1 MAEIKSTGFEI
12 DNSNTETSVNL
23 RPSRLD
29 EYIGQKSVIDSLKLA
44 IEAAKKRNETLEHCI
59 LYGPPGLGKTTL
71 ANIIAKEMGANI
83 ITTSGPAIEKVGDIA
98 AILTNLSDKDII
110 FIDEIHR
117 LNRAVEETLYSAL
130 EDFKLDIVVGQGPGA
145 RTIRIDLPPFTLVG
159 ATTRMGLLTSPL
171 RDRFGIVLR
180 LDFYSIGDLSAI
192 IKRSASILNIDID
205 QKSAQ
210 LIAKRSRGTPRVA
223 NKLLRRVRDLAQI
236 ENNSLINAA
245 VVEKTLKILDI
256 DESGLDYLDKKY
268 MRVVLEKFNGGP
280 VGVETIA
287 ASLGEDK
294 NTIEDVI
301 EPYLMQIGYIKRTPR
316 GRVATELSFKKFG
329 FLSGRL
335 IYPLSC
341 LT

>member
-1 MAEIKSTGFEI
+1 MEERKDVGFDI
-12 DNSNTETSVNL
+12 DNTEAGATL
-23 RPSRLD
+23 RPLRLD
-29 EYIGQKSVIDSLKLA
+29 EYIGQKSVINSLKLA

-83 ITTSGPAIEKVGDIA
+83 ITTSGPAVEKVGDIA

-180 LDFYSIGDLSAI
+180 LDFYSIKELSAI
-192 IKRSASILNIDID
+192 IKRSASILNIEID
-205 QKSAQ
+205 SKSAQ

-236 ENNSLINAA
+236 ENNSLIDASI
-245 VVEKTLKILDI
+245 VEKTLKILDI

-268 MRVVLEKFNGGP
+268 MSVILEKFGGGP

-335 IYPLSC
+335 I
-341 LT
+341 

>member
-1 MAEIKSTGFEI
+1 MAERESMGFEI
-12 DNSNTETSVNL
+12 DNVNTETSVNL

-98 AILTNLSDKDII
+98 AILTNLSEKDII

-180 LDFYSIGDLSAI
+180 LDFYSISDLSAI
-192 IKRSASILNIDID
+192 IERSASILNIDID
-205 QKSAQ
+205 KKSAQ

-236 ENNSLINAA
+236 ENNSLIDAA

-335 IYPLSC
+335 I
-341 LT
+341 

>member
-23 RPSRLD
+23 RPSKLD

-236 ENNSLINAA
+236 ENNSLIDAA

-335 IYPLSC
+335 I
-341 LT
+341 

>member
-236 ENNSLINAA
+236 ENNSLIDAA

-335 IYPLSC
+335 I
-341 LT
+341 

>member
-1 MAEIKSTGFEI
+1 METTNYITDKETG
-12 DNSNTETSVNL
+12 NSL
-23 RPSRLD
+23 RPHNLQQ
-29 EYIGQKSVIDSLKLA
+29 YIGQKSVIESLELA
-44 IEAAKKRNETLEHCI
+44 IRAAKKRGETLEHCI

-71 ANIIAKEMGANI
+71 ANIIAREMNANI

-98 AILTNLSDKDII
+98 AILTNLNEKDIL

-180 LDFYSIGDLSAI
+180 LDFYSVQELSLI
-192 IKRSASILNIDID
+192 IERSAALLGITIDK
-205 QKSAQ
+205 KSAEF
-210 LIAKRSRGTPRVA
+210 IAKRSRGTPRVA
-223 NKLLRRVRDLAQI
+223 NKLLRRVRDLAQV
-236 ENNSLINAA
+236 ENNSLIDTDI
-245 VVEKTLKILDI
+245 VEQTLKILDI
-256 DESGLDYLDKKY
+256 DETGLDYLDKKY
-268 MRVVLEKFNGGP
+268 MNIIIKKFSGGP

-287 ASLGEDK
+287 ASLGEDR

-316 GRVATELSFKKFG
+316 GRVATEIAFKRFG
-329 FLSGRL
+329 FLSNKL
-335 IYPLSC
+335 I
-341 LT
+341 

>member
-23 RPSRLD
+23 RPSKLD

-335 IYPLSC
+335 I
-341 LT
+341 

>member
-1 MAEIKSTGFEI
+1 MAERESMGFEI
-12 DNSNTETSVNL
+12 DNVNTETSVNL

-98 AILTNLSDKDII
+98 AILTNLSEKDII

-180 LDFYSIGDLSAI
+180 LDFYSISDLSAI
-192 IKRSASILNIDID
+192 IERSASILNIDID
-205 QKSAQ
+205 KKSAQ

-236 ENNSLINAA
+236 ENNSLIDAA

-329 FLSGRL
+329 LLSGRL
-335 IYPLSC
+335 I
-341 LT
+341 

>member
-1 MAEIKSTGFEI
+1 MKKNEKSEYEPTKIEQG
-12 DNSNTETSVNL
+12 VNL
-23 RPSRLD
+23 RPHKLD
-29 EYIGQKSVIDSLKLA
+29 DYIGQKSVINSLKLA
-44 IEAAKKRNETLEHCI
+44 IEAAKKRDETLEHCI

-71 ANIIAKEMGANI
+71 ANIIAREMNANI

-180 LDFYSIGDLSAI
+180 LDFYSVEDLSLI
-192 IKRSASILNIDID
+192 IRRSASILNIEID
-205 QKSAQ
+205 SESAL

-236 ENNSLINAA
+236 ENDSLIDADI
-245 VVEKTLKILDI
+245 VEKTLKILDI
-256 DESGLDYLDKKY
+256 DETGLDYLDKKY
-268 MRVVLEKFNGGP
+268 MRVIMEKFGGGP
-280 VGVETIA
+280 VGVETMA

-294 NTIEDVI
+294 NTVEDVI

-316 GRVATELSFKKFG
+316 GRVATELSFKRFG
-329 FLSGRL
+329 FLSDRL
-335 IYPLSC
+335 I
-341 LT
+341 

>member
-1 MAEIKSTGFEI
+1 MEERIYPEEGINKEEVLS
-12 DNSNTETSVNL
+12 L
-23 RPSRLD
+23 RPQKLD
-29 EYIGQKSVIDSLKLA
+29 DYIGQKNVIDSLKLA
-44 IEAAKKRNETLEHCI
+44 IKAAKKRNETLEHCI

-71 ANIIAKEMGANI
+71 ANIIAREMNANI

-98 AILTNLSDKDII
+98 AILTNLNEKDII

-180 LDFYSIGDLSAI
+180 LDFYSFEELSVI
-192 IKRSASILNIDID
+192 VKRSAKILNIAID
-205 QKSAQ
+205 DKSAL
-210 LIAKRSRGTPRVA
+210 LIAKRSRGTPRIA
-223 NKLLRRVRDLAQI
+223 NKLLRRVRDLAQV
-236 ENNSLINAA
+236 ENNSLIDANI
-245 VVEKTLKILDI
+245 VEKTLKILDI
-256 DESGLDYLDKKY
+256 DETGLDYLDKKY
-268 MRVVLEKFNGGP
+268 MKIIIEKFSGGP

-294 NTIEDVI
+294 NTVEDVI

-316 GRVATELSFKKFG
+316 GRVATEFSFRKFG
-329 FLSGRL
+329 FLSDKL
-335 IYPLSC
+335 I
-341 LT
+341 